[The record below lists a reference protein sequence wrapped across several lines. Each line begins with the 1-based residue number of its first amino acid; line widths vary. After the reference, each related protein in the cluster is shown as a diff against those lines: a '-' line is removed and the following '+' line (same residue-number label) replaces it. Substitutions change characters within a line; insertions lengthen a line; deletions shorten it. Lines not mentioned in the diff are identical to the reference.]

1 MNATREPDNRPDTDR
16 LSRSYDPEVE
26 RGEGWILF
34 AGIMLAIAGVL
45 NAIWGI
51 AAIDDSTYFNG
62 DNRFVIFDSLNT
74 WGWFLLI
81 VGILQLGAA
90 FAVWTRHTYGQV
102 AGIAFAALNAMLL
115 LFTVNVFPIAAF
127 MLFIVDLLVIYGLAV
142 YGGRQRA

>member
-1 MNATREPDNRPDTDR
+1 MNATREPDNQPDTDR
-16 LSRSYDPEVE
+16 LSRSYEPEAE
-26 RGEGWILF
+26 RGDGWILF

-62 DNRFVIFDSLNT
+62 DNRFVIFDDLKT

-102 AGIAFAALNAMLL
+102 AGIAFASFNAMIL

>member
-1 MNATREPDNRPDTDR
+1 MNATHEPDNRREADR
-16 LSRSYDPEVE
+16 PSRGYDPEAE

-34 AGIMLAIAGVL
+34 AVIMLAIAGVL

-62 DNRFVIFDSLNT
+62 DNRFVIFDDLKT

-90 FAVWTRHTYGQV
+90 FSVWTRHTYGQL
-102 AGIAFAALNAMLL
+102 AGIAFASLNAMLL

-142 YGGRQRA
+142 YGGRQRV